1 MTRSGVVS
9 IAGRPNVGKSTLLNR
24 FVGQKLSI
32 TAHKPQTTR
41 HSLLGIS
48 TIDDV
53 QIAFVDTPG
62 IHVGAKQRLNQ
73 VLNRTASNALHGVDL
88 ALLMVQAP
96 VFNDDDQRAWDV
108 VVAADVPFMLVV
120 NKVDTVKHKQELLPY
135 LEALPKHDNMI
146 DVHMVSALK
155 GEGVDTLSKA
165 IRARLPEGEWRY
177 DADELTDRSA
187 RFLAAEAVREQLT
200 RLLSAELPYALSVE
214 IESYEE
220 TTARGDVPLTRIGAV
235 VWVDKS
241 SQKGI
246 VIGKGGERLKEVG
259 RRSRES
265 LESLLQRRVFI
276 EIWVRV
282 KEGWADDER
291 ALNSLGY
298 DMPTRLRDG

>member
-24 FVGQKLSI
+24 LVGQKLSI

-41 HSLLGIS
+41 HSLLGIR
-48 TIDDV
+48 TEGDV

-62 IHVGAKQRLNQ
+62 IHVGARQRLNQ
-73 VLNRTASNALHGVDL
+73 VLNRTASNAVHGVDL
-88 ALLMVQAP
+88 ALLLVQAP

-108 VVAADVPFMLVV
+108 VVGAEVPFLLVV
-120 NKVDTVKHKQELLPY
+120 NKVDTLKRKTELLPY
-135 LEALPKHDNMI
+135 LESLPTHERLLDTHLI
-146 DVHMVSALK
+146 SALK
-155 GEGVDTLSKA
+155 GEGVDALLGA
-165 IRARLPEGEWRY
+165 VNGHIPEGEWRY
-177 DADELTDRSA
+177 DADELTDRSS
-187 RFLAAEAVREQLT
+187 RFLASEAVREQLT

-214 IESYEE
+214 IESYEDTE
-220 TTARGDVPLTRIGAV
+220 ARGSVPLTRIGAV
-235 VWVDKS
+235 VWVDKA

-265 LESLLQRRVFI
+265 LESLLGRRVFI

-291 ALNSLGY
+291 ALHSLGY
-298 DMPTRLRDG
+298 DMPQRVRD